1 MITREDVKHIA
12 MLARI
17 ELNEDEEKTF
27 EKELSTILSFIGK
40 LSELDTSRVEPMTG
54 GTLERNVMRN
64 DENTTDAL
72 QERSE
77 DILNAAADHKDGWV
91 RVKKVFE

>member
-64 DENTTDAL
+64 DDNTADAL

-77 DILNAAADHKDGWV
+77 DILNAVPDHKDGWV